1 MNKTRVLLGTT
12 CKPLW
17 VCMQVMLTW
26 LIGAERVCQDATR
39 SQSLR
44 VREVDEDGE
53 RRRRGSIIIDGV
65 ADGRAEKLRM
75 GNRQEG
81 ARDLELAM
89 ID

>member
-1 MNKTRVLLGTT
+1 MKRKYYYYYL
-12 CKPLW
+12 
-17 VCMQVMLTW
+17 M
-26 LIGAERVCQDATR
+26 
-39 SQSLR
+39 
-44 VREVDEDGE
+44 
-53 RRRRGSIIIDGV
+53 GV